1 MNEILTRERPY
12 QKLLNQGISYENI
25 FQRICEENLR
35 VTMRVAAED
44 EYADKINL
52 IINDCLQSDPNSR
65 PTCLAIKVYCK
76 VYIASLF
83 LISSLYLES
92 NEIN

>member
-12 QKLLNQGISYENI
+12 QELVNQGISFENI
-25 FQRICEENLR
+25 FQRVCEENIR
-35 VTMRVAAED
+35 VTMRATTED

-65 PTCLAIKVYCK
+65 PTCLAIKVHLK
-76 VYIASLF
+76 IWVASLF
-83 LISSLYLES
+83 LISSFYLES